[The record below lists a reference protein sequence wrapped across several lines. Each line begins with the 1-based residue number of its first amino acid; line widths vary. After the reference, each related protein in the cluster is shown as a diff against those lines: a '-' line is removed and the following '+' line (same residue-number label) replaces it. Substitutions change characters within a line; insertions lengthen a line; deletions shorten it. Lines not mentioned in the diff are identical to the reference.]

1 MMSDAQLHAITE
13 ADHAAITAAI
23 RAAEAKTSGEV
34 FAVVAHRSDDY
45 RFVAGFFAAL
55 WALILGPVFWLA
67 APLLGVSLSLANLVV
82 GQALAFLT
90 LLALLWTI
98 APLRMLFVPRSVAYR
113 RASANAVRQF
123 LAHGVH
129 ATAERSGVLLFL
141 SIDEHYAE
149 VVADA
154 GITSKVDQGVWDEMV
169 ASLVEG
175 AKAGDVVAGFTVAIG
190 QAGAVLARHFPPR
203 PGEENELDD
212 RLVEL

>member
-1 MMSDAQLHAITE
+1 MSDARLHAITE

-23 RAAEAKTSGEV
+23 RAAEARTSGEV

-45 RFVAGFFAAL
+45 LFVAGFFAAL
-55 WALILGPVFWLA
+55 WALVIGPVLWAFGQA
-67 APLLGVSLSLANLVV
+67 AGYEVNVGALVV
-82 GQALAFLT
+82 GQTLAFLS
-90 LLALLWTI
+90 LVALMAAW
-98 APLRMLFVPRSVAYR
+98 PRLRMLFVPRSVAYR

-129 ATAERSGVLLFL
+129 ATAERSGVLIFL

-154 GITSKVDQGVWDEMV
+154 GIDALVAQQEWDAMV
-169 ASLVEG
+169 AALVDG
-175 AKAGDVVAGFTVAIG
+175 ARRGDVVGGFVAAIE
-190 QAGAVLARHFPPR
+190 QAGRLLTAHFPPQ
-203 PGEENELDD
+203 PGDRNELDD